1 MPTPSRDECS
11 VGYPSSKARNPSKGI
26 DSSSGV
32 SLSQPQRGETVN
44 VPFPERHHSFS
55 FFSFIFP
62 RRTKCAGMLDSGF
75 SFAKSCQFF
84 RQLSVNSANYH
95 FTYNR
100 LTRVQSLLIRKPSPL
115 QSSIT
120 SELISVYICMCI
132 YMCQY
137 VVHQRRVYACMRTRQ
152 DTTRHTTHAKREF
165 FAYILISLLCT
176 YVCMS

>member
-1 MPTPSRDECS
+1 VTHRRVGWMPTPSRDECS

-44 VPFPERHHSFS
+44 VPFPERHFCFLFC
-55 FFSFIFP
+55 FFHFP

-120 SELISVYICMCI
+120 SELISV
-132 YMCQY
+132 
-137 VVHQRRVYACMRTRQ
+137 
-152 DTTRHTTHAKREF
+152 
-165 FAYILISLLCT
+165 ISLFICEREGKRRR
-176 YVCMS
+176 